1 MEKTLEQ
8 KAQAIEQDL
17 IDLKESTKGLDVKSI
32 TDSIEALQK
41 KFDEMPELKDA
52 EEIKVFNDE
61 LNKLNKEVKAMKKE
75 EKEETNSFEH
85 ELKKIVLDPEFKKAF
100 DNGEMKGL
108 MGKSYEMKVDTT
120 AFTGDRTLS
129 QLKPGANYPREEM
142 LTVAP
147 LFNII
152 PMDQDKSKALWIE
165 GAYTSNVAYV
175 GEGVANPT
183 ADSGTEDEK
192 TREIAKV
199 SAKLPL
205 TAEMFEDL
213 SAFAARLQNKLRFNV
228 EQFVNNELID
238 GDGNDATQKK
248 HIYGLITQ
256 GSTAFAAGAL
266 ADVYKAANIDDLATA
281 IKVQAGPYTP
291 NVAIMNRLTVAKY
304 SRVKDTTGQYVIREV
319 NGQMMLAGMNIVTSE
334 AMADDA
340 MLAVDT
346 ATLYLWLKRSLEFK
360 IGQEGTDL
368 TKDTFTAVVFWRGQS
383 VVEGPDKAGNIYVA
397 DIDAA
402 LIALDPDRV

>member
-1 MEKTLEQ
+1 MDLEKKAQQFEADLKKLQDFAEDNKEVKTLV
-8 KAQAIEQDL
+8 DN
-17 IDLKESTKGLDVKSI
+17 
-32 TDSIEALQK
+32 LQK
-41 KFDEMPELKDA
+41 KFDNIKEFDPKESEEFKALDKDLNDLKKQVKNMEKEEA
-52 EEIKVFNDE
+52 EEVKTFEEEIKRILGDPQFEKDF
-61 LNKLNKEVKAMKKE
+61 KEGK
-75 EKEETNSFEH
+75 
-85 ELKKIVLDPEFKKAF
+85 
-100 DNGEMKGL
+100 MKGRV
-108 MGKSYEMKVDTT
+108 GKSYELKVDTT
-120 AFTGDRTLS
+120 AFTGDRTIS

-152 PMDQDKSKALWIE
+152 PMQQDKSKALWIE

-183 ADSGTEDEK
+183 ADTGVEGEK

-199 SAKLPL
+199 GAKLPL

-228 EQFVNNELID
+228 EKFVNNELIS

-256 GSTAFAAGAL
+256 GSTPFAAGAL
-266 ADVYKAANIDDLATA
+266 ANQFKAANIDDLAA
-281 IKVQAGPYTP
+281 AVKVQAGAYMP
-291 NVAIMNRLTVAKY
+291 NVVVMNRLTITEY
-304 SRVKDTTGQYVIREV
+304 SRIKATDGQYVIREV
-319 NGQMMLAGMNIVTSE
+319 NGQMMYAGMQVVASE
-334 AMADDA
+334 AMANNA
-340 MLAVDT
+340 ALFLDT
-346 ATLYLWLKRSLEFK
+346 ATLFLWVKRNLEFK

-368 TKDTFTAVVFWRGQS
+368 SDDKFTAVVFWRGQS
-383 VVEGPDKAGNIYVA
+383 VVEGPDKAANIYVA

-402 LIALDPDRV
+402 LVALDPDRT

>member
-1 MEKTLEQ
+1 MDLEKKAQQFEADLKKLQDFAEDNKEVKTLV
-8 KAQAIEQDL
+8 DN
-17 IDLKESTKGLDVKSI
+17 
-32 TDSIEALQK
+32 LQK
-41 KFDEMPELKDA
+41 KFDNIKEFDPKESEEFKALDKDLNELKKQVKNMEKEEA
-52 EEIKVFNDE
+52 EEVKTFEEEIKRILGDPQFEKDF
-61 LNKLNKEVKAMKKE
+61 KEGK
-75 EKEETNSFEH
+75 
-85 ELKKIVLDPEFKKAF
+85 
-100 DNGEMKGL
+100 MKGRV
-108 MGKSYEMKVDTT
+108 GKSYELKVDTT
-120 AFTGDRTLS
+120 AFTGDRTIS

-152 PMDQDKSKALWIE
+152 PMQQDKSKALWIE

-183 ADSGTEDEK
+183 ADTGVEVEK

-199 SAKLPL
+199 GAKLPL

-228 EQFVNNELID
+228 EKFVNNELIS

-256 GSTAFAAGAL
+256 GSTPFAAGAL
-266 ADVYKAANIDDLATA
+266 ANQFKAANIDDLAA
-281 IKVQAGPYTP
+281 AVKVQAGAYMP
-291 NVAIMNRLTVAKY
+291 NVVVMNRLTITEY
-304 SRVKDTTGQYVIREV
+304 SRIKATDGQYVIREV
-319 NGQMMLAGMNIVTSE
+319 NGQMMYAGMQVVASE
-334 AMADDA
+334 AMANNAALFLDR
-340 MLAVDT
+340 
-346 ATLYLWLKRSLEFK
+346 ATLFLWVKRNLEFK

-368 TKDTFTAVVFWRGQS
+368 SDDKFTAVVFWRGQS
-383 VVEGPDKAGNIYVA
+383 VVEGPDKAANIYVA

-402 LIALDPDRV
+402 LVALDPDRT

>member
-1 MEKTLEQ
+1 MDLEKKAQQFEADLKKLQDFAEDNKEVKTLV
-8 KAQAIEQDL
+8 DN
-17 IDLKESTKGLDVKSI
+17 
-32 TDSIEALQK
+32 LQK
-41 KFDEMPELKDA
+41 KFDNIKEFDPKESEEFKALDKDLNELKKQVKNMEKEEA
-52 EEIKVFNDE
+52 EEVKTFEEEIKRILGDPQFEKDF
-61 LNKLNKEVKAMKKE
+61 KEGK
-75 EKEETNSFEH
+75 
-85 ELKKIVLDPEFKKAF
+85 
-100 DNGEMKGL
+100 MKGRV
-108 MGKSYEMKVDTT
+108 GKSYELKVDTT
-120 AFTGDRTLS
+120 AFTGDRTIS

-152 PMDQDKSKALWIE
+152 PMQQDKSKALWIE

-183 ADSGTEDEK
+183 ADTGVEVEK

-199 SAKLPL
+199 GAKLPL

-228 EQFVNNELID
+228 EKFVNNELIS

-256 GSTAFAAGAL
+256 GSTPFAAGAL
-266 ADVYKAANIDDLATA
+266 ANQFKAANIDDLAA
-281 IKVQAGPYTP
+281 AVKVQAGAYMP
-291 NVAIMNRLTVAKY
+291 NVVVMNRLTITEY
-304 SRVKDTTGQYVIREV
+304 SRIKATDGQYVIREV
-319 NGQMMLAGMNIVTSE
+319 NGQMMYAGMQVVASE
-334 AMADDA
+334 AMANNA
-340 MLAVDT
+340 ALFLDT
-346 ATLYLWLKRSLEFK
+346 ATLFLWVKRNLEFK

-368 TKDTFTAVVFWRGQS
+368 SDDKFTAVVFWRGQS
-383 VVEGPDKAGNIYVA
+383 VVEGPDKAANIYVA

-402 LIALDPDRV
+402 LVALDPDRT